1 MGDKRQRQAFLNLF
15 PAEEPEGHQRS
26 VDVEEQEEAEVI
38 HEKQVQ
44 QHGNCNQDGHKN
56 GQILFMYSPGW
67 EGPMGEQAAVQLIVL
82 EIVRDPQ
89 PQKEAEHGKAADQLL
104 QSQPEIPDA
113 RIQQDDKMDF
123 PEDDQSKGKSGQD
136 WVHFL
141 EID

>member
-1 MGDKRQRQAFLNLF
+1 
-15 PAEEPEGHQRS
+15 
-26 VDVEEQEEAEVI
+26 
-38 HEKQVQ
+38 
-44 QHGNCNQDGHKN
+44 
-56 GQILFMYSPGW
+56 
-67 EGPMGEQAAVQLIVL
+67 MGEQAAVQLIVL

-104 QSQPEIPDA
+104 QSQPELPDA

-123 PEDDQSKGKSGQD
+123 PEDDQSKGKSRQD